1 MTSAEFKLGVFEIGG
16 NEALEYYKSEWKAEN
31 IQCSRFTEEL
41 LEKFAEDFRIA
52 QYESERRRPTYED
65 ED

>member
-16 NEALEYYKSEWKAEN
+16 NEALEYYKSEWKPLN
-31 IQCSRFTEEL
+31 IQFSRYTEEL
-41 LEKFAEDFRIA
+41 LDKFAEDFRVC
-52 QYESERRRPTYED
+52 QFENERPRCTYED